1 VDACKIARFSTKDC
15 PLVSSYSMHFF
26 TALALIAGF
35 CVVLIVGLLSI
46 FQDLMDRDFHAAPV
60 VTERD
65 APGDRRYPAA
75 SSSAK
80 DPSADVEQ
88 TFRMS
93 GGQRG

>member
-1 VDACKIARFSTKDC
+1 M
-15 PLVSSYSMHFF
+15 SSYPTHFLI
-26 TALALIAGF
+26 ALALIAGF
-35 CVVLIVGLLSI
+35 CVALLVGLLSV
-46 FQDLMDRDFHAAPV
+46 FQDLLDRDFHAAPV

-75 SSSAK
+75 NSSAK

>member
-1 VDACKIARFSTKDC
+1 M
-15 PLVSSYSMHFF
+15 VSSYPMHFL
-26 TALALIAGF
+26 TALALIVGF
-35 CVVLIVGLLSI
+35 CAVLMVGLLSV

-60 VTERD
+60 VTEHD

-75 SSSAK
+75 NSSAR
-80 DPSADVEQ
+80 DPRADVEQ